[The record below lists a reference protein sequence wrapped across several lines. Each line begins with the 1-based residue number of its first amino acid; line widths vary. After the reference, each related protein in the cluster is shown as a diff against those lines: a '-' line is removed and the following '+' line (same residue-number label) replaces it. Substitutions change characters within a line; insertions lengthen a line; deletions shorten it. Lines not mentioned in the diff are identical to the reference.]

1 MPYIHSQNYQKLGK
15 FIKQTHKSGKQLKVH
30 SKQAITQSRI
40 CTLKTLKLYGIFE
53 KKYRRI
59 TMEAGVKGK
68 GSLKHNLP
76 RRVLVCEQWLIV
88 CC

>member
-1 MPYIHSQNYQKLGK
+1 MLSTYRVLNKAK
-15 FIKQTHKSGKQLKVH
+15 MTEKK
-30 SKQAITQSRI
+30 
-40 CTLKTLKLYGIFE
+40 